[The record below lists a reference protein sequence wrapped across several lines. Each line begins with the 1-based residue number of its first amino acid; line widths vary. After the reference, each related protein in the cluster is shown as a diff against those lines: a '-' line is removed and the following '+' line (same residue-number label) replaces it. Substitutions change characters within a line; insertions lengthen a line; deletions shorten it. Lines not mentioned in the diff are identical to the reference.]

1 MLSNQTCSALS
12 LYDVMHI
19 VLICFAVSIIKI
31 ACTIVLVRVKQNKSD
46 ERVFANV

>member
-1 MLSNQTCSALS
+1 MLSNHTCSALS
-12 LYDVMHI
+12 LYDV
-19 VLICFAVSIIKI
+19 VLICFAVSIIKV